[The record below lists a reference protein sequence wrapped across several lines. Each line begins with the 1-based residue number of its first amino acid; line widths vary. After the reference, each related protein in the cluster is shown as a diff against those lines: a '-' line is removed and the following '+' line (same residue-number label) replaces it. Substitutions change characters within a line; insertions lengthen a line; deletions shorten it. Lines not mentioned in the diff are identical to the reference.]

1 MVYILFIVGF
11 ILLVKGA
18 EWLVDGSASLARRYK
33 ISEMTIGLTIVSIGT
48 SAPEL
53 IVNIIASINGNS
65 DIAIGNIFGSNI
77 ANVLLIL
84 GITAVIYPIP
94 IRKNTIRTDIPFV
107 LVATLLVGFLA
118 NAHIFKATQSL
129 FISRSDGIIL
139 LVFFGVFMS
148 YVFQMSK
155 NNPPKFDPINE
166 KTVGISILLI
176 IIGVSCLFFGG
187 KWVVEGA
194 VQIARLLNLSES
206 FIGLTIV
213 AIGTSLP
220 ELVTSII
227 AARKHNVDIAVG
239 NVIGSNVFNLLWVI
253 GISAL
258 IRPLEFDWSNNFDIL
273 IMLFSSTIIVFV
285 IYFDKKKY
293 HISRWVGG
301 AFVFMYL
308 IYIVSLIMRDYGFFS
323 FNVPL

>member
-1 MVYILFIVGF
+1 MVYLLFIVGF

-18 EWLVDGSASLARRYK
+18 EWLVDGSASVARKYK
-33 ISEMTIGLTIVSIGT
+33 ISDMTIGLTIVSIGT

-53 IVNIIASINGNS
+53 IVNIIASIKGNS

-84 GITAVIYPIP
+84 GLTAVIYPIP

-118 NAHIFKATQSL
+118 NAHIFVQKPSL
-129 FISRSDGIIL
+129 IISRGDGFIL
-139 LVFFGVFMS
+139 LLFFCVFLS

-155 NNPPKFDPINE
+155 NNPPKFDPIVE
-166 KTVGISILLI
+166 KPIKISMLLI
-176 IIGVSCLFFGG
+176 LVGVASLFFGG

-194 VQIARLLNLSES
+194 IQIARLFNLSEK

-213 AIGTSLP
+213 AVGTSLP
-220 ELVTSII
+220 ELVTSVI
-227 AARKHNVDIAVG
+227 AARKHNADIAVG
-239 NVIGSNVFNLLWVI
+239 NVVGSNVFNLLWVI

-258 IRPLEFDWSNNFDIL
+258 IHPLEFDWSNNFDIL
-273 IMLFSSTIIVFV
+273 VMLFSSTLIVFV
-285 IYFDKKKY
+285 IYFNKKKY
-293 HISRWVGG
+293 HISRWIGG
-301 AFVFMYL
+301 VFVLLYVF
-308 IYIVSLIMRDYGFFS
+308 YILFLLLRDNGY
-323 FNVPL
+323 FNIIVPL